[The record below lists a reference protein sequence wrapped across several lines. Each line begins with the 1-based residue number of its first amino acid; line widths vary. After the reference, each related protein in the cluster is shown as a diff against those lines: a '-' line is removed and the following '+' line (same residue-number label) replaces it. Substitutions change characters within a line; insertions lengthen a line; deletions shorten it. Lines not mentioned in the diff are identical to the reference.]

1 VADQVSRVNRLES
14 NRGWEKILVGFVA
27 VAAAFPVGGWLRE
40 RLEEAPHI
48 PFELAE
54 YAGVKV
60 GDLGTEGLFDDPAA
74 LEITI
79 RARRHGRVRFLVA
92 GDGGQDEDP
101 AKRAVSR
108 AMRQLC
114 ERKGCDFA
122 LFLGDNVYPDG
133 IDTFS
138 TAELTDSIP
147 GFDLQKPFLESLPPG
162 EAAALAGRVR
172 AAAGRVA
179 RACGRDRSPS
189 SAGDLGPEDGL
200 AGVAFYRHFQPK
212 FERSF
217 AWLAQDRIPAFAL
230 LGNHDLRSPFGS
242 ECEIGYSLAP
252 GTAWRMPYYFYQ
264 VTVADSGVGEP
275 IASLFVLD
283 SAPPHGDP
291 RGENYARIGPR
302 QGRWLRAALAA
313 SRARWQIAAAHA
325 PVWSAGRHVFTEYLS
340 FHRDLW
346 SAAREAG
353 SHLDLLIGGHN
364 HWLESARV
372 TLDGRPTLQIVSG
385 ALSKVSLAPM
395 LARGYPLVR
404 GLVWDRDWRQRLRS
418 ELATDPRT
426 FLAADRSVLAR
437 GFALVEIA
445 GDTAKV
451 QFYGVGGMFY
461 EETFLR
467 AASASRSAFPM
478 GREDSASPPA
488 QANGS
493 GTRDGGEAV
502 GTQTSG
508 VSTSRK
514 WE

>member
-1 VADQVSRVNRLES
+1 MSRPSRLGAKD
-14 NRGWEKILVGFVA
+14 GWEKLLVGFVA
-27 VAAAFPVGGWLRE
+27 LAAAFAAGGWLQE
-40 RLEEAPHI
+40 RLEEAQHI

-54 YAGVKV
+54 YAGVTV
-60 GDLGTEGLFDDPAA
+60 GDLGTEALFDDPAA

-79 RARRHGRVRFLVA
+79 HARRHGRVRFLVA

-101 AKRAVSR
+101 GKRALSR

-114 ERKGCDFA
+114 ARGGCDFA
-122 LFLGDNVYPDG
+122 LFTGDNVYPDG

-138 TAELTDSIP
+138 AAELADSIP
-147 GFDLQKPFLESLPPG
+147 GFDLQKPFLEGLPPA

-172 AAAGRVA
+172 ASAGRVA
-179 RACGRDRSPS
+179 RACGKPRLSS
-189 SAGDLGPEDGL
+189 SAGDVGVGPEDGQ
-200 AGVAFYRHFQPK
+200 AAAAFYRHFQPK

-217 AWLAQDRIPAFAL
+217 AWLAEDRIPAFVL

-242 ECEIGYSLAP
+242 ECEIGYSLTP
-252 GTAWRMPYYFYQ
+252 GTTWRMPYYFYQ
-264 VTVADSGVGEP
+264 VTVADSGGGEP

-283 SAPPHGDP
+283 SAPLHGDP
-291 RGENYARIGPR
+291 QGENHARIGPR
-302 QGRWLRAALAA
+302 QGRWLREALAA
-313 SRARWQIAAAHA
+313 SRARWQIAASHA

-340 FHRDLW
+340 FHRDLP

-353 SHLDLLIGGHN
+353 SHLDLLIAGHN

-372 TLDGRPTLQIVSG
+372 ALDGHPALQIVSG

-395 LARGYPLVR
+395 LARGYPLVK
-404 GLVWDRDWRQRLRS
+404 GLVWDRDWRQGLRS
-418 ELATDPRT
+418 DLGTDPGA
-426 FLAADRSVLAR
+426 FLAADRSALAR

-461 EETFLR
+461 EETFIR
-467 AASASRSAFPM
+467 AATASRSAFPM
-478 GREDSASPPA
+478 GKRGSSTVLT
-488 QANGS
+488 QAKGS
-493 GTRDGGEAV
+493 GTGGGGGEA
-502 GTQTSG
+502 GSQTSG